1 MSQEKVLSAEI
12 SAIFFLLVCLFVTA
26 GFSEVYGQQTQKVN
40 KELARGNFIND
51 VKIILVQKDSITTAT
66 SQQIEDFYNTF
77 FIKPGTTFNPI
88 LADLAMRRISAEDNI
103 ETATYELFD
112 SESGSGTVSRPLT
125 IIVTVKMLD
134 YAAET
139 VVTKGILTQRGF
151 KDFPMIY
158 ESKQAQFKF
167 FMNGAVGLYNDV
179 NALFGEG
186 PAFSQGNPIADDP
199 AIRGTRFWMESSIE
213 PGISG
218 ISKLGSSNI
227 YWYGEASAVISG
239 RNTTDIYSSGSTIY
253 FGMERLYGGFLATAL
268 GKNKDITINA
278 NYGRNYF
285 QLNDGFLFAK
295 TSGSSNAGPRG
306 SVYSSSRT
314 AFQKNGNLA
323 IQYKDFKISGHF
335 VEPQELF
342 RDKQLDVNYIIG
354 TFNYND
360 NKNLDLGISYIS
372 TSGGR
377 AKYSLPDG
385 SIEKKGMY
393 VINPKVWLSNIA
405 STGLFIKSEYAYQAH
420 HTEDMESNA
429 WYLGVGYSFK
439 NLKTTPSVYYRYSF
453 LQGDDGATEKYERF
467 DPILTGVLGNWVQGL
482 NFRKLVGNGN
492 LVSHRVELTSWISP
506 TMAISFDYFNL
517 RADQLTNN
525 GGLAPITTLKNKML
539 GQEGSLTLKGLLN
552 KNMTLLGIVS
562 YATPG
567 KGLELAFV
575 EPLPDWLTV
584 QAALF
589 LNF

>member
-1 MSQEKVLSAEI
+1 MSQEKVIFPKKLVN
-12 SAIFFLLVCLFVTA
+12 FFLFVCLLVTA
-26 GFSEVYGQQTQKVN
+26 GFSAVYGQQTQKVN

-51 VKIILVQKDSITTAT
+51 VKIVLVQSNSVISAT
-66 SQQIEDFYNTF
+66 SEEVEDFYNTF

-88 LADLAMRRISAEDNI
+88 LADLAMSRISAEDYI
-103 ETATYELFD
+103 ESASYELFD
-112 SESGSGTVSRPLT
+112 SETGSGTVSRSLS
-125 IIVTVKMLD
+125 IIVTVTMLD
-134 YAAET
+134 STTEKIAL
-139 VVTKGILTQRGF
+139 KGILTQDGF

-167 FMNGAVGLYNDV
+167 FMNGAVGFYNDV

-199 AIRGTRFWMESSIE
+199 ATRGTRFWLESSIE

-218 ISKLGSSNI
+218 ISKLGKSNI

-253 FGMERLYGGFLATAL
+253 FGMERLYGGFLATAI
-268 GKNKDITINA
+268 GKNKNITINA

-323 IQYKDFKISGHF
+323 IQYKDFRLSGHF

-342 RDKQLDVNYIIG
+342 HDKQLDVNYLIG

-372 TSGGR
+372 TNGGR
-377 AKYSLPDG
+377 AKYSLPEG
-385 SIEKKGMY
+385 AIEKKGMY

-405 STGLFIKSEYAYQAH
+405 SSGLFIKSEYAYQAH
-420 HTEDMESNA
+420 QTEDMESNA
-429 WYLGVGYSFK
+429 WYLGAGYNFK

-492 LVSHRVELTSWISP
+492 LISHRVELTSWISP

-539 GQEGSLTLKGLLN
+539 GQEGSLTLKGMLN
-552 KNMTLLGIVS
+552 KNLTLLGIVS

-567 KGLELAFV
+567 KGLKQAFI

-584 QAALF
+584 QAAIF